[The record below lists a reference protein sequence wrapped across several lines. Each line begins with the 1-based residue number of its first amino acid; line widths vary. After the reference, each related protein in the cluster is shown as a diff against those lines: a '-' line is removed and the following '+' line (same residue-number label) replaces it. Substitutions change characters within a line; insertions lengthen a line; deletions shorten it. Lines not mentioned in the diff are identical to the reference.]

1 MALPPKFAG
10 QKLFAATAHEQH
22 TLELYLDYVCPFSAK
37 LFNTVYNSVR
47 PIILEKY
54 QSKLQVIFRQH
65 IQPWHPSSTL
75 THEAA
80 AAVLKIAPN
89 KFWDFSAALFKQQT
103 EFFDANTVN
112 ETRNKTYERL
122 ARIAGSVGVDEDQVL
137 KLLIISDK
145 PGEDGSL
152 NSGNGVTNDIK
163 LMTKANRVVGVH
175 VSPTVFFN
183 GVEERSISSSFTA
196 AQWEEWLRKNV
207 V

>member
-1 MALPPKFAG
+1 
-10 QKLFAATAHEQH
+10 
-22 TLELYLDYVCPFSAK
+22 
-37 LFNTVYNSVR
+37 VYNSVR

-80 AAVLKIAPN
+80 AAVLKISPN

-163 LMTKANRVVGVH
+163 LMTKVGRIVL
-175 VSPTVFFN
+175 
-183 GVEERSISSSFTA
+183 FTII
-196 AQWEEWLRKNV
+196 WLAGRAG
-207 V
+207 

>member
-1 MALPPKFAG
+1 M
-10 QKLFAATAHEQH
+10 
-22 TLELYLDYVCPFSAK
+22 
-37 LFNTVYNSVR
+37 YNSVR

-80 AAVLKIAPN
+80 AAVLKISPN

-152 NSGNGVTNDIK
+152 NSGNGVTSDIK
-163 LMTKANRVVGVH
+163 LMTKVGRIVL
-175 VSPTVFFN
+175 
-183 GVEERSISSSFTA
+183 FTII
-196 AQWEEWLRKNV
+196 WLAGRAG
-207 V
+207 

>member
-1 MALPPKFAG
+1 M
-10 QKLFAATAHEQH
+10 
-22 TLELYLDYVCPFSAK
+22 
-37 LFNTVYNSVR
+37 
-47 PIILEKY
+47 
-54 QSKLQVIFRQH
+54 
-65 IQPWHPSSTL
+65 

-163 LMTKANRVVGVH
+163 LMTKVGRIVL
-175 VSPTVFFN
+175 
-183 GVEERSISSSFTA
+183 FTII
-196 AQWEEWLRKNV
+196 WLAGRAG
-207 V
+207 

>member
-1 MALPPKFAG
+1 M
-10 QKLFAATAHEQH
+10 
-22 TLELYLDYVCPFSAK
+22 
-37 LFNTVYNSVR
+37 YNSVR

-80 AAVLKIAPN
+80 AAVLKISPN

-163 LMTKANRVVGVH
+163 LMTKVGRIVL
-175 VSPTVFFN
+175 
-183 GVEERSISSSFTA
+183 FTII
-196 AQWEEWLRKNV
+196 WLAGRAG
-207 V
+207 

>member
-1 MALPPKFAG
+1 M
-10 QKLFAATAHEQH
+10 
-22 TLELYLDYVCPFSAK
+22 
-37 LFNTVYNSVR
+37 YNSVR

-163 LMTKANRVVGVH
+163 LMTKVGRIVL
-175 VSPTVFFN
+175 
-183 GVEERSISSSFTA
+183 FTII
-196 AQWEEWLRKNV
+196 WLAGRAG
-207 V
+207 